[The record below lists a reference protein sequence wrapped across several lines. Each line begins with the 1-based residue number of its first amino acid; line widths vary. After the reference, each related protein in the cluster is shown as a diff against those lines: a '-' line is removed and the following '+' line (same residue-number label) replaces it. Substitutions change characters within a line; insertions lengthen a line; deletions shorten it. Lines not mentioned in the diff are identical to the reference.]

1 MNRKLSVFLLS
12 LTILAGYAQLLKT
25 SLSITVRDE
34 VGNIVTGADIAM
46 YETADDYTKEKNAV
60 FTAIT
65 DEKGMVKFKDVKPKG
80 YFVVVRKDD
89 KDNSGGG
96 EQTGVLESGK
106 LNKVT
111 IIIQ

>member
-1 MNRKLSVFLLS
+1 MKKVLLLLICCVAFS
-12 LTILAGYAQLLKT
+12 GFSQLLKT

-34 VGNIVTGADIAM
+34 TGNIVSGAAVAL
-46 YETADDYTKEKNAV
+46 YENSGDYAKETNAV
-60 FTAIT
+60 FTGT
-65 DEKGMVKFKDVKPKG
+65 SDEKGIIKFKEVKPKG
-80 YFVVVRKDD
+80 YFVIVRKDD

-96 EQTGVLESGK
+96 EQTGVLESGR

>member
-1 MNRKLSVFLLS
+1 MSGKILTVLVLLVAFL
-12 LTILAGYAQLLKT
+12 GNAQLLKT

-34 VGNIVTGADIAM
+34 VGNIVAGADIAL

-60 FTAIT
+60 FTSVT
-65 DEKGMVKFKDVKPKG
+65 DEKGMVKFKDLKPKG
-80 YFVVVRKDD
+80 YFIVVRKDD

>member
-1 MNRKLSVFLLS
+1 MRKIIALLFFLGA
-12 LTILAGYAQLLKT
+12 LTSFAQLLKT

-34 VGNIVTGADIAM
+34 TGNIVTGADIAM
-46 YETADDYTKEKNAV
+46 YETADDYTREKNAV
-60 FTAIT
+60 FTAVT
-65 DEKGMVKFKDVKPKG
+65 DEKGMVKFKDLKPKG
-80 YFVVVRKDD
+80 YFIVVRKND